1 MAKLEILNPVAQ
13 VRLVRS
19 ALAPRLSSLD
29 GKRIALF
36 WTGKPGGDI
45 ALKRVGQMLEGRY
58 NDITLELIRSGT
70 PGPKET
76 VEYAATFDGVIG
88 GFGD

>member
-13 VRLVRS
+13 VRMARS
-19 ALAPRLSSLD
+19 ALAPRLTSLD

-36 WTGKPGGDI
+36 WTGKPGGEI
-45 ALKRVGQMLEGRY
+45 ALKHIGQMLEGAY
-58 NDITLELIRSGT
+58 PDIKLELIRSGT
-70 PGPKET
+70 PGPRET
-76 VEYAATFDGVIG
+76 VEYAATFEGVIG